1 MKFTTLPDQL
11 PATVTELEE
20 LAAAVAAEINVFQA
34 RYAAGDEFTEDE
46 VARFEYVTEAH
57 EKVTTER
64 DTLAAAEQTQA
75 DKVKGLIERSTSAT
89 KKATDPAPAADADAE
104 SGTEAEVP
112 AADADTAA
120 AEVVAEAEAATAE
133 AAESSAAVTAG
144 AGVSFGGAVRNSD
157 IPADAPAGEKPK
169 RWTPLASMPKFA
181 EFGGANVSSREIAE
195 AIDSVQAGQRTGR
208 QPTGET
214 TLGGQAFATQALAK
228 MARPQGKVIENAQDL
243 WAELD
248 LIVDEIP
255 GRGKVSAE
263 ALVAAGG
270 WCAPSE
276 QLYDFCPTPAA
287 ANLLSL
293 PEIAIKRGGIRFPA
307 EPDFTALQTGFH
319 YTEPQLE
326 ATDGNGNPTA
336 VKEFVEIPC
345 PDDMIEYRLE
355 AIGWAV
361 KAGIL
366 QRQAWPELIEKF
378 VDEFLVAHQYRVSAK
393 TVQKM
398 LGESSAAKVVPTDA
412 VLGATTGVL
421 NGLHVRAR
429 NIQLKTRRD
438 TIEGVAPV
446 WFRDVLRADL
456 AMRDGKD
463 MLSVSD
469 AEIDNWLAV
478 RGIYLQYEGTWQS
491 LGTGQPGHLDT
502 SWWPG
507 SVDVILYPAGTFFR
521 SLDNVITLGVQYPIE
536 QVQLNRYTHGFLE
549 DSFLV
554 GKRCGPS
561 DLIRVPLCTNG
572 AVGARETIVCQ
583 SATVTKTV
591 AVPGTPTGGG
601 MTLKFSANNIPSGS
615 IAFNSSAA
623 NADTALTAIDDG
635 VTQAGDITVAG
646 GPLPGAPLVVTYPAK
661 LGDLQLAVNSLTG
674 GTQPGAGVN
683 IS

>member
-1 MKFTTLPDQL
+1 VKFTTLPDQL
-11 PATVTELEE
+11 PATVTELDE

-34 RYAAGDEFTEDE
+34 RHAVGDEFTAEE
-46 VARFEYVTEAH
+46 VERFEYLADSHDKVTE
-57 EKVTTER
+57 KR
-64 DTLAAAEQTQA
+64 DAVAAADQSDA
-75 DKVKGLIERSTSAT
+75 DKLNGLIART
-89 KKATDPAPAADADAE
+89 AAKPTA
-104 SGTEAEVP
+104 EAETETAETAEQS
-112 AADADTAA
+112 AAEDAA
-120 AEVVAEAEAATAE
+120 AEVVAEAEAATAD
-133 AAESSAAVTAG
+133 AAEDAAAAVTASSG
-144 AGVSFGGAVRNSD
+144 NGGGPMFAGAVRNSD

-169 RWTPLASMPKFA
+169 RWTPLASMPKYA
-181 EFGGANVSSREIAE
+181 EFAGANVSSRDIAE
-195 AIDSVQAGQRTGR
+195 AIESVQPGQRTGR
-208 QPTGET
+208 QPTGSN
-214 TLGGQAFATQALAK
+214 GAFATQALAK

-248 LIVDEIP
+248 RIAAEIP

-319 YTEPQLE
+319 FTEPQLE
-326 ATDGNGNPTA
+326 ATDGQGKPTA

-469 AEIDNWLAV
+469 AEIDNWLTV

-502 SWWPG
+502 SWWPA

-572 AVGARETIVCQ
+572 AVGARETIVCG

-591 AVPGTPTGGG
+591 ATPGTPTGGG
-601 MTLKFSANNIPSGS
+601 ITLKFSANNIPSGS

>member
-57 EKVTTER
+57 EKVTAEC

-104 SGTEAEVP
+104 SGTEAEAP

-120 AEVVAEAEAATAE
+120 AQVVAEAEAATAK

-144 AGVSFGGAVRNSD
+144 AGVSFGGAVRNND
-157 IPADAPAGEKPK
+157 IPADAPATELPK
-169 RWTPLASMPKFA
+169 RWRMLPSAPKYA
-181 EFGGANVSSREIAE
+181 EFGGSSGMVSTREIAE
-195 AIDSVQAGQRTGR
+195 AIESVQPGQRTGK
-208 QPTGET
+208 QQTGSKVFN
-214 TLGGQAFATQALAK
+214 GQTFATQALAK
-228 MARPQGKVIENAQDL
+228 MDRPQGKVIETGEDFY
-243 WAELD
+243 AELER
-248 LIVDEIP
+248 IAAEIP
-255 GRGKVSAE
+255 GRGKVSAQ

-287 ANLLSL
+287 GNLLSL

-319 YTEPQLE
+319 FTEPQLE
-326 ATDGNGNPTA
+326 ATDGNGKPTA
-336 VKEFVEIPC
+336 IKNFVEIPC
-345 PDDMIEYRLE
+345 PDEMIEYRLE

-366 QRQAWPELIEKF
+366 QRQAWPELIQKF
-378 VDEFLVAHQYRVSAK
+378 LDEFLVKHQYRVSAK
-393 TVQKM
+393 TILKM

-412 VLGATTGVL
+412 VLGATTGIL

-429 NIQLKTRRD
+429 NLQIKTRKD
-438 TIEGVAPV
+438 TMEGVAPV

-456 AMRDGKD
+456 AMRDGRD
-463 MLSVSD
+463 MLDVSD
-469 AEIDNWLAV
+469 AQIDAWLAV
-478 RGIYLQYEGTWQS
+478 RGIYLQYEGRWQS
-491 LGTGQPGHLDT
+491 LGVGQPGHYDT

-507 SVDVILYPAGTFFR
+507 SVDVMLYPAGTFFR

-536 QVQLNRYTHGFLE
+536 QVQENRYTEGFLE

-554 GKRCGPS
+554 GKRCDPS
-561 DLIRVPLCTNG
+561 HLIRIPLCTNG

-583 SATVTKTV
+583 SATITKTV
-591 AVPGTPTGGG
+591 TVGGAPTGGG
-601 MTLKFSANNIPSGS
+601 YTLKFGPLGVPSASIANN
-615 IAFNSSAA
+615 AA
-623 NADTALTAIDDG
+623 GTAMDSALTGIDDG
-635 VTQAGDITVAG
+635 VTAAGDITVVG
-646 GPLPGAPLVVTYPAK
+646 NGPVYTVTYPAK
-661 LGDLQLAVNSLTG
+661 LGDLQLAANNLTG
-674 GTQPGAGVN
+674 GTNPSVTV
-683 IS
+683 S